1 MKKVSPG
8 MLERRLTDLPSS
20 LYLVRPPASL
30 PMIIIITF
38 NISNPKIQ

>member
-1 MKKVSPG
+1 M
-8 MLERRLTDLPSS
+8 DLPLS

-30 PMIIIITF
+30 LVIIIIIF

>member
-8 MLERRLTDLPSS
+8 MLERLTDLPLS
-20 LYLVRPPASL
+20 LYLVRPPASPL
-30 PMIIIITF
+30 VIIIITF